1 LPGGGWCAQGALDG
15 AGQGKRG
22 GVRVIYFNRSASGA
36 IYLVALYCKSA
47 RADMRPQQIPQVD
60 P

>member
-1 LPGGGWCAQGALDG
+1 
-15 AGQGKRG
+15 
-22 GVRVIYFNRSASGA
+22 VIYFNRSASGA